1 MIDSANDRRDQRRLD
16 VTRALI
22 GAARVLTAER
32 GLSGF
37 TVEDVAAA
45 ADVSRR
51 TFFNY
56 FASKEDAV
64 LGFPI
69 QRSDDAAIEAFLS
82 RKDDAGAALSPSL
95 LLDLALLHEA
105 RWHTLDIA
113 PDTVAQLVAAVDRE
127 PRLLGR
133 MLEVVVQGEQFDAEL
148 IEKRENLA
156 PGDLRAQAAAQ
167 IVGTL
172 SRATTHEFMQPS
184 NTDPYLAIFERRVSA
199 ALALFASQNPSIGR
213 P

>member
-1 MIDSANDRRDQRRLD
+1 
-16 VTRALI
+16 
-22 GAARVLTAER
+22 
-32 GLSGF
+32 
-37 TVEDVAAA
+37 
-45 ADVSRR
+45 
-51 TFFNY
+51 
-56 FASKEDAV
+56 V

-95 LLDLALLHEA
+95 LLDLALLHED

>member
-1 MIDSANDRRDQRRLD
+1 VNDSATDRRDQRRLD

>member
-69 QRSDDAAIEAFLS
+69 QRSDDAAIEAFLL

>member
-32 GLSGF
+32 GLAGF
-37 TVEDVAAA
+37 TVEELSAA

-69 QRSDDAAIEAFLS
+69 QRSDADAIEQFLA
-82 RKDDAGAALSPSL
+82 KKEKADGALSPAL
-95 LLDLALLHEA
+95 LLDLAMLHEA

-133 MLEVVVQGEQFDAEL
+133 MLEFVVQGEQFDAEL
-148 IEKRENLA
+148 IEKREGLP

-172 SRATTHEFMQPS
+172 SRATTHEFMQPG
-184 NTDPYLAIFERRVSA
+184 NTDPYLTIFERRVTA
-199 ALALFASQNPSIGR
+199 ALALFASQDPSIGH